1 MNDHS
6 SAASSENLAGQQI
19 GDYRVLRRLG
29 VGGMAQVYL
38 AEQQSLSRQVAL
50 KVLHA
55 QLAGDASYVQRF
67 LNEARAAAS
76 LVHPN
81 IVQIYEVGQA
91 GGVHFIAQEYVQGEN
106 LAQVMQRDGALTPGL
121 VLEVLRQV
129 VSALCKA
136 QELEIVH
143 RDLKPENIL
152 LSRSGE
158 MKVADFGLA
167 RVLGADSKTL
177 TQVGVTMGTP
187 LYMSPEQIEGRP
199 VDARSDLY
207 SLGVTCYHLLSGEPP
222 HNGDTALAI
231 AVQHL
236 NSTPEPLER
245 VRQDLSSGL
254 VRVVHQMMA
263 KQPDQRPASPR
274 RLLAELRDLSSEAV
288 AEGWAEGSGSWSL
301 VEKMVA
307 SRPPTEAT
315 AELGELMKAETRLG
329 KQGGNWGRLAMAL
342 VAAAL
347 AGVALGAITR
357 PQFYLAGP
365 QARAVPIRS
374 SAAAQL
380 YHAKMNDSEAAWRA
394 VWEAFPDADPFMHQ
408 LARQGLVRHF
418 LLVTEEYE
426 KAEGILRQLDGQ
438 SASGKSTDSV
448 RAFTY
453 AGLCIAYERTERKP
467 AAREAYARLSTEM
480 KSHLKHGES
489 QLYELLQ
496 ASLRELEN
504 AS

>member
-1 MNDHS
+1 MNDPLS
-6 SAASSENLAGQQI
+6 ASSSEDLSGQKI
-19 GDYRVLRRLG
+19 GDYHVLRRLG
-29 VGGMAQVYL
+29 SGGMAQVFL
-38 AEQQSLSRQVAL
+38 AEQQSLGRQVAL

-106 LAQVMQRDGALTPGL
+106 LAQRMQRDGALTPGL

-167 RVLGADSKTL
+167 RVLGTDTKTL

-199 VDARSDLY
+199 VDARSDIY

-222 HNGDTALAI
+222 HDGDTALAI
-231 AVQHL
+231 AMQHL
-236 NSTPEPLER
+236 NSSPKSLET
-245 VRQDLSSGL
+245 VRQDLPRGL
-254 VRVVHQMMA
+254 VRVVHQMLS

-274 RLLAELRDLSSEAV
+274 RLLAELRNLSSEAV
-288 AEGWAEGSGSWSL
+288 AEGWADGSGSWSL
-301 VEKMVA
+301 VEKIAVA
-307 SRPPTEAT
+307 SPSTEA
-315 AELGELMKAETRLG
+315 AEELAELMKAETRLG
-329 KQGGNWGRLAMAL
+329 KKERKSGRLAIAL
-342 VAAAL
+342 IGATL
-347 AGVALGAITR
+347 LGVAFGAITR
-357 PQFYLAGP
+357 PRFYLAGP
-365 QARAVPIRS
+365 QTPTVPIRS

-394 VWEAFPDADPFMHQ
+394 VWEEFPDADPFMHQ

-418 LLVTEEYE
+418 LLVTEEYR
-426 KAEGILRQLDGQ
+426 KAEQILRQLDGQ
-438 SASGKSTDSV
+438 NASGKSSDSV
-448 RAFTY
+448 RAFTF
-453 AGLCIAYERTERKP
+453 AGLSIVYERTERGSE
-467 AAREAYARLSTEM
+467 AREAYARLSTEM
-480 KSHLKHGES
+480 KSHLKHQES

-496 ASLRELEN
+496 ASVSE
-504 AS
+504 